1 MTACRLKLK
10 WNAGSVQVL
19 VVCRHNRRL
28 LSLIDCAQI
37 VIFKQRVVHRDY
49 FNTIRLILRTP
60 VLFLVLCVAGCS
72 SSKTVFDVPRK
83 MTGVVMMVG
92 NEPFTSLAVRTD
104 ESKVYL
110 IKCVGDVRQMLLSSQ
125 GKRVE
130 VFYIGIEKKKPVDEI
145 EVVKALV
152 APN

>member
-1 MTACRLKLK
+1 
-10 WNAGSVQVL
+10 
-19 VVCRHNRRL
+19 
-28 LSLIDCAQI
+28 
-37 VIFKQRVVHRDY
+37 
-49 FNTIRLILRTP
+49 
-60 VLFLVLCVAGCS
+60 
-72 SSKTVFDVPRK
+72 
-83 MTGVVMMVG
+83 MMVG